1 MHPVIQKTFG
11 GLTRQYYT
19 RQLFFSCLML
29 TFFAWFLFHAGQAS
43 QQPVK
48 ALIFGGYC
56 IVNALLYPYSRFV
69 YESIVHFITGNNVF
83 YGSAPV
89 MLMTKAFTMMMCW
102 CLAIFIA
109 PIGLGYLYLRNR

>member
-43 QQPVK
+43 QFQQS
-48 ALIFGGYC
+48 AFGH
-56 IVNALLYPYSRFV
+56 S
-69 YESIVHFITGNNVF
+69 
-83 YGSAPV
+83 
-89 MLMTKAFTMMMCW
+89 
-102 CLAIFIA
+102 
-109 PIGLGYLYLRNR
+109 